1 MLLFMSYLVPHSSFC
16 ACTSHTVMGTGFEK
30 KKKTDKVDDI
40 TPHKDWGIIPR
51 SLHHILC
58 RVNSLNESSG
68 HKLQLYMSYLEIYNE
83 QIYDLLPVKTKS
95 TGPKRPL
102 FGPEALKLRESR
114 RGRIFVRGLARHPVT
129 NVQQGLDLAEEAKKN
144 RHTAS
149 NNINAASSRSHSI
162 CQFEITYY
170 RGPSNIVKGV
180 NSDADTASEYETD
193 DDSSVSSAGSRKGRQ
208 STIIWIVDLAGSER
222 SKRTGAVSHT
232 RHQKEG
238 ELTKLL
244 ASCNNLIHNSPCSL
258 FNQLLLSMHH

>member
-1 MLLFMSYLVPHSSFC
+1 
-16 ACTSHTVMGTGFEK
+16 MGTGFEK
-30 KKKTDKVDDI
+30 KKKSEKIDYT

-51 SLHHILC
+51 SLHHMLS
-58 RVNSLNESSG
+58 RVNNLNESSG
-68 HKLQLYMSYLEIYNE
+68 PKLQLYMSYLEIYNE
-83 QIYDLLPVKTKS
+83 QIYDLLPAKTKQS
-95 TGPKRPL
+95 GPKRPV

-114 RGRIFVRGLARHPVT
+114 RGRIFVRGLARHPVS
-129 NVQQGLDLAEEAKKN
+129 NVQQGLDLAQEAKKN

-162 CQFEITYY
+162 CQFEIAYY
-170 RGPSNIVKGV
+170 RGPASSERGAK
-180 NSDADTASEYETD
+180 SDADTASEYETD

-238 ELTKLL
+238 K
-244 ASCNNLIHNSPCSL
+244 
-258 FNQLLLSMHH
+258 